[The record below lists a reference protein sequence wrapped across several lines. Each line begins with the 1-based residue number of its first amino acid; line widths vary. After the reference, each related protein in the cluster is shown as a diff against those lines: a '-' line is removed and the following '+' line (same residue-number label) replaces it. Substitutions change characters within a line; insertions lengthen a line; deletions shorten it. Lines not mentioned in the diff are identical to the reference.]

1 MSATVLDRDQ
11 KSNRCQRDRDS
22 GYQPG
27 RQTSPDS
34 HVALGTRPG
43 RDHLAAVTR
52 FLRLTLAMVILSG
65 ALAWTALGYVVWP
78 ARVVAL
84 VGLVQIK

>member
-1 MSATVLDRDQ
+1 M
-11 KSNRCQRDRDS
+11 N
-22 GYQPG
+22 
-27 RQTSPDS
+27 
-34 HVALGTRPG
+34 
-43 RDHLAAVTR
+43 R